1 MITKLLQKEEGIA
14 LPTVVVIIAIITLL
28 GFTAFFLVSSQTA
41 MGNRYEKSETALS
54 IAEAGIN
61 EYLWRLNKDSTVLH
75 NTSRKGICK
84 KRACFSEWEV

>member
-41 MGNRYEKSETALS
+41 MGNRYEKVKPP
-54 IAEAGIN
+54 
-61 EYLWRLNKDSTVLH
+61 YLLQRPVLM
-75 NTSRKGICK
+75 NISG
-84 KRACFSEWEV
+84 A

>member
-41 MGNRYEKSETALS
+41 MGNRYEKSETAYYC
-54 IAEAGIN
+54 E
-61 EYLWRLNKDSTVLH
+61 RPVLM
-75 NTSRKGICK
+75 NISG
-84 KRACFSEWEV
+84 A